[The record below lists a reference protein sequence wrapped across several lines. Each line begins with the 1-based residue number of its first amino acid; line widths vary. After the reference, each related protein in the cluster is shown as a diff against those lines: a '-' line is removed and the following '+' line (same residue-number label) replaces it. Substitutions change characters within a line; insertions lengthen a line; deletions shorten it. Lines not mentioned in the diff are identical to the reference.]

1 MSDCNGRSELAC
13 YGDPVDSLHVGAGSL
28 LVDYFLLNTQLS
40 CLLQLIG
47 LAVGRLV
54 TFLIKPTLTATD

>member
-13 YGDPVDSLHVGAGSL
+13 YGYPVDWLHVGAGSL
-28 LVDYFLLNTQLS
+28 LVAYLLLKTQLS

-47 LAVGRLV
+47 LAVGR
-54 TFLIKPTLTATD
+54 

>member
-13 YGDPVDSLHVGAGSL
+13 HGYPVDWLHLGAGSL
-28 LVDYFLLNTQLS
+28 LVADLLLKTQFS

-47 LAVGRLV
+47 LAVGR
-54 TFLIKPTLTATD
+54 